1 MIWPFRKKRTDVKS
15 LYQNVKKKQRKDW
28 EKRLDS
34 AVKLAEKVSLE
45 GKKFLAISDAMLR
58 CEYNKD
64 RLQEDILND
73 VRKCFKGCNVCFQ
86 HENGQTTIIITWHEQ
101 Q

>member
-34 AVKLAEKVSLE
+34 AVKL
-45 GKKFLAISDAMLR
+45 SDAMLR